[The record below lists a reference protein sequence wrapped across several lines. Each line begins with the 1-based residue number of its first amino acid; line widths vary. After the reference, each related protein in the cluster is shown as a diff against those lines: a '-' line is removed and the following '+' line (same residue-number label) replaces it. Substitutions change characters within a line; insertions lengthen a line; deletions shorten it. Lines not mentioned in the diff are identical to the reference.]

1 MSHVQGG
8 PTGGPQWG
16 TGGGAPSPDW
26 SALAADAE
34 RDRRRRRWLVVGGGA
49 LATVLVG
56 TVVAL
61 AIVRQD
67 GGGADTPADRGGNA
81 LDAAE
86 GSSPDAQPAPTFSE
100 TSLPPPPKPREFVT
114 DPEKDLA
121 PFTSDG
127 FFAGETMRVED
138 REYLRVAA
146 DTAEGIEACAATA
159 GPGPAEALAAHGC
172 LALVRATYTAEGV
185 AVTVGAAQFPGE
197 EEAAAAKEA
206 AGGPITPLIG
216 EGAAA
221 FCQRGGCR
229 TTRSQLGRYV
239 YFTIAGNLDNTP
251 DSGEETPAQQAARD
265 GNEHAYTRIVQ
276 RGESQASASAEA
288 LVAERRSGA
297 GGAEDRDTE
306 PEPGATDGD

>member
-8 PTGGPQWG
+8 PSGDPQWG
-16 TGGGAPSPDW
+16 VGGGAPTPDW

-34 RDRRRRRWLVVGGGA
+34 RDRRRRRRLVVGGGA

-56 TVVAL
+56 TAVAL
-61 AIVRQD
+61 AIVHQGN
-67 GGGADTPADRGGNA
+67 GGGSDAPADRGGNA
-81 LDAAE
+81 LDAAG
-86 GSSPDAQPAPTFSE
+86 GSSPDAQPEPTFSE

-121 PFTSDG
+121 PFTSDS

-138 REYLRVAA
+138 REYLRGAA
-146 DTAEGIEACAATA
+146 DTAEGTEACAATA
-159 GPGPAEALAAHGC
+159 GPGPATALTEHGC

-185 AVTVGAAQFPGE
+185 AVTVGVAQFPGE

-206 AGGPITPLIG
+206 AEGPITPLIG

-251 DSGEETPAQQAARD
+251 DSGEDTPAQRAARD

-288 LVAERRSGA
+288 LIAERQRAA
-297 GGAEDRDTE
+297 GGGADEE